1 MNCVVHHGFKSV
13 ETSRRQKEIKKARG
27 QNGREPTKEQG
38 YKGKKHRISTISLK
52 NG

>member
-1 MNCVVHHGFKSV
+1 V
-13 ETSRRQKEIKKARG
+13 ETSHGRKEIKMARG
-27 QNGREPTKEQG
+27 QNGRETMKEQG